1 MRFLILPIVFSL
13 CTSSLFAGHV
23 NFFGALTNT
32 GGVAAG
38 SYLTN
43 GDSARF
49 WFDYVGASANSIN
62 LTGYDPTPAGSFTVQ
77 SFFAEGAHQGAG
89 PFTWQDINYTG
100 RITNN
105 AAPATLTYSSTAST
119 ATGSINFLQTG
130 GTSTFLPN
138 YLGNQVTLSVQLSA
152 VGTGQA
158 PYDGSNLAT
167 EENLHKLFISS
178 GVSGTVEVSYFDIG
192 TTSTVVVDSATFSG
206 FSRVPEPSTWGLFAA
221 LGGVFCVRQYRRFKK

>member
-23 NFFGALTNT
+23 TFYGALTNT
-32 GGVAAG
+32 GGASAG
-38 SYLTN
+38 AYLTN

-49 WFDYVGASANSIN
+49 WFDYVGANASTIN
-62 LTGYDPTPAGSFTVQ
+62 LTGYSPIPAGSFTVQ
-77 SFFAEGAHQGAG
+77 SFFAEGSHQDAG
-89 PFTWQDINYTG
+89 PFTWQGIKYTA
-100 RITNN
+100 RVTNN
-105 AAPATLTYSSTAST
+105 AAPATLTYSSSAST
-119 ATGSINFLQTG
+119 ATGSINFTQTG

-178 GVSGTVEVSYFDIG
+178 AVSGTVEVSYFDIG
-192 TTSTVVVDSATFSG
+192 TSSTVVVDSATFSG
-206 FSRVPEPSTWGLFAA
+206 LSRVPEPATWGLFAA